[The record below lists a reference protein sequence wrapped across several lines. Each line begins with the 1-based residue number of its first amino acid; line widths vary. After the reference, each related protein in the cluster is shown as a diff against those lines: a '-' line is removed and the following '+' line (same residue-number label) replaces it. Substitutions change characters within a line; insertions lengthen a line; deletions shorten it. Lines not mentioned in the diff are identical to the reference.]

1 MGEGMK
7 VKEAELLRV
16 RMGND
21 FYKQL
26 LSKIISFG
34 TAGQF
39 SWLERGAPNTRVAAS
54 IPAWASV
61 SSTFHN
67 QIETIT

>member
-1 MGEGMK
+1 MK

-34 TAGQF
+34 TAG
-39 SWLERGAPNTRVAAS
+39 
-54 IPAWASV
+54 
-61 SSTFHN
+61 
-67 QIETIT
+67 